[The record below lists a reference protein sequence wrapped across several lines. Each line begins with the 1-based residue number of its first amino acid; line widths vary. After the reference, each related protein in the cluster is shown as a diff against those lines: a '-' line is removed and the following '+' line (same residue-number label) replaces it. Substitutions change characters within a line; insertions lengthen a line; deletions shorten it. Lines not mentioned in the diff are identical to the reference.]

1 MAASLERL
9 LGVARSEWT
18 AWGRPTWN
26 LITEEQVRGAS
37 DNDPERA
44 QYIKDTY
51 CTPLRQHPTIAAIS
65 DDDYYWSAV
74 GMSYLF
80 RRAEFTRDEFPFS
93 KRHSTWITKF
103 IAARRSG
110 ENTIYHGYRLQT
122 AGITPEVGDLV
133 GYVGGGVNFERA
145 QRYFDR
151 TGRYES
157 HTDLVVDRRAR
168 EIDVIGANVMDS
180 VAMKTVPLDENGFIS
195 DRSFPWFVV
204 LKRRF

>member
-9 LGVARSEWT
+9 LEVARSEWQD
-18 AWGRPTWN
+18 WGRPTWN
-26 LITEEQVRGAS
+26 LSTHEKVPGLT

-44 QYIKDTY
+44 QYIKDAY
-51 CTPLRQHPTIAAIS
+51 CRPLRERPTLAEIS

-74 GMSYLF
+74 GMSFLF
-80 RRAEFTRDEFPFS
+80 RTANFTADEFPFS
-93 KRHSTWITKF
+93 KRHSTWITRF
-103 IAARRSG
+103 IRARRNG
-110 ENTIYHGYRLQT
+110 EQAIYHGYRLQT
-122 AGITPEVGDLV
+122 AGVTPDVGDLV
-133 GYVGGGVNFERA
+133 GYARGGISFESA

-157 HTDLVVDRRAR
+157 HSDLVVERRPH

-180 VAMKTVPLDENGFIS
+180 VALKTVPLDENGFIA
-195 DRSFPWFVV
+195 DRSFNWFVV

>member
-1 MAASLERL
+1 MVASLDRL
-9 LGVARSEWT
+9 LDVARSEWSD
-18 AWGRPTWN
+18 WGQPTWN
-26 LITEEQVRGAS
+26 LRTGAQVRGAS
-37 DNDPERA
+37 DNDPVRA

-51 CTPLRQHPTIAAIS
+51 CRPLRQHPTIAEIS

-80 RRAEFTRDEFPFS
+80 RRAEFTRHEFPFS

-110 ENTIYHGYRLQT
+110 EAAIYHGYRLQT

-133 GYVGGGVNFERA
+133 GYAGGGVTFERA

-157 HTDLVVDRRAR
+157 HTDLVVDRRAG

-195 DRSFPWFVV
+195 DRSFSWFVV